1 MASDFSKV
9 KSSALTELKTDLT
22 NLSATLHELYELMNA
37 DMSQVNKFWKDP
49 KYEEFVSG
57 YKPQILKCEEIS
69 IRYDEWCK
77 RILDP
82 LIEKVI
88 KIETSDVTGNGSGG
102 GGGAIPGGS
111 GGAIP
116 GGSGGGST
124 GGDSNRP
131 LSPAEK
137 MARFKKGNEFMK
149 NKIAESTPGPQG
161 SGFATP
167 QNERPRLSP
176 LQLKIL
182 RDGKE
187 R

>member
-1 MASDFSKV
+1 MASDYTKV
-9 KSSALTELKTDLT
+9 KSSALIELKTDLKH
-22 NLSATLHELYELMNA
+22 LSETLHELYELMNA
-37 DMSQVNKFWKDP
+37 DMSQVNEFWKDP

-57 YKPQILKCEEIS
+57 YKPQIQKCEDIS
-69 IRYDEWCK
+69 ARYDEWCK

-82 LIEKVI
+82 MIEKVI
-88 KIETSDVTGNGSGG
+88 KIETTDVTGDGP
-102 GGGAIPGGS
+102 GGGAITGNG
-111 GGAIP
+111 
-116 GGSGGGST
+116 GGGST

-131 LSPAEK
+131 FSAAGKAE
-137 MARFKKGNEFMK
+137 RFKKASEDLK
-149 NKIAESTPGPQG
+149 KKIAELTPRPQG

-176 LQLKIL
+176 LQMKIL